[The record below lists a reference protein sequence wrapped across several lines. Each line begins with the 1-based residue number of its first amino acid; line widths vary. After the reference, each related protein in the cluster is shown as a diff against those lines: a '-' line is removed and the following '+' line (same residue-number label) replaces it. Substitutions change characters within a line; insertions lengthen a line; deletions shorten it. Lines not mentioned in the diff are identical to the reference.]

1 MGRVDDKV
9 AIVTGAASGL
19 GRAIS
24 SLLAKEGAKVI
35 ATDINEKDG
44 QSCVGK
50 ILANGGEAVF
60 FSQDVSLEADWQKLM
75 MFTMER
81 YGRLDIHV
89 NCAGIFLTGSIEAL
103 TLEQWRWVMSINLD
117 GVFLGIK
124 YAAEAMKKNSGGSI
138 INISSV
144 GGMLGT
150 IDSAPYNAS
159 KGGVRV
165 LTKAAAMEFSRAGH
179 DFNIRVNSVHPG
191 VIETPM
197 TAPMIQDPRSGAE
210 MLSWTPIGHFGEPL
224 DVAYGVLFL
233 ASEESKFITGSELVI
248 DGGWSAH

>member
-1 MGRVDDKV
+1 MGRVPGKV

-19 GRAIS
+19 GREIS
-24 SLLAKEGAKVI
+24 CLLAKEGAKVI
-35 ATDINEKDG
+35 ATDINEDDG
-44 QSCVGK
+44 LACVEK
-50 ILANGGEAVF
+50 IIANGGEAVF
-60 FSQDVSLEADWQKLM
+60 AQQDVALEGDWQKLM
-75 MFTMER
+75 TFTMER

-89 NCAGIFLTGSIEAL
+89 NCAGVFLTGSIEEL
-103 TLEQWRWVMSINLD
+103 TLEQWRRVMSINLD

-124 YAAEAMKKNSGGSI
+124 YAAKVMKKNNGGSI

-144 GGMLGT
+144 GGMVGT
-150 IDSAPYNAS
+150 IDSSPYNTS
-159 KGGVRV
+159 KGGVRI
-165 LTKAAAMEFSRAGH
+165 LSKAAAMEFSKAGY
-179 DFNIRVNSVHPG
+179 DYNIRVNSVHPG
-191 VIETPM
+191 IIETPM
-197 TAPMIQDPRSGAE
+197 TAPMIDDPKGGAE

>member
-1 MGRVDDKV
+1 MGRISGKV

-19 GRAIS
+19 GGAIS
-24 SLLAKEGAKVI
+24 SLFAKEGARVI
-35 ATDINEKDG
+35 ATDINETGG
-44 QSCVGK
+44 QAGVDK
-50 ILANGGEAVF
+50 ILAEGGEAIFVR
-60 FSQDVSLEADWQKLM
+60 QDVSLEEDWQKLM
-75 MFTMER
+75 SFNMER
-81 YGRLDIHV
+81 YGCLDIHV
-89 NCAGIFLTGSIEAL
+89 NCAGVFLTGSIDSL
-103 TLEQWRWVMSINLD
+103 TLEQWRWMMSINLD

-124 YAAEAMKKNSGGSI
+124 YAAEAMKKNNGGSI

-144 GGMLGT
+144 GGLVGT

-159 KGGVRV
+159 KGGVR
-165 LTKAAAMEFSRAGH
+165 LLSKAAAMEFSKAGH

-197 TAPMIQDPRSGAE
+197 TAPMIQDPEGEAE
-210 MLSWTPIGHFGEPL
+210 MLSWTPIGHFGEPM

>member
-1 MGRVDDKV
+1 MGRISGKV

-19 GRAIS
+19 GSAIS
-24 SLLAKEGAKVI
+24 SLFAKEGAKVI
-35 ATDINEKDG
+35 ATDINADDG
-44 QSCVGK
+44 KSIVDK
-50 ILANGGEAVF
+50 IIADGGEAIFVR
-60 FSQDVSLEADWQKLM
+60 QDISLEEDWQKLM
-75 MFTMER
+75 AFTMER

-89 NCAGIFLTGSIEAL
+89 NCAGVFLTGSIESL

-117 GVFLGIK
+117 GVFLGVK

-138 INISSV
+138 INLSSV
-144 GGMLGT
+144 GGMVGT

-159 KGGVRV
+159 KAGVR
-165 LTKAAAMEFSRAGH
+165 LLSKAAAMEFSKTGY
-179 DFNIRVNSVHPG
+179 DYNIRVNSVHPG

-197 TAPMIQDPRSGAE
+197 TAPMIQDPKGGAE